1 MAGKKP
7 AKVSSSNKVNQ
18 PEKLGKLVKY
28 IGAYKGVFH
37 TCPTCGSKVG
47 RGLLYEHK
55 DSMYCTRTCIPKA
68 EVVL

>member
-18 PEKLGKLVKY
+18 AVQPGKLVKY

-47 RGLLYEHK
+47 RGLLYEYK
-55 DSMYCTRTCIPKA
+55 DSMYCTRTCIPKV

>member
-7 AKVSSSNKVNQ
+7 AKVNSSNKVNQ
-18 PEKLGKLVKY
+18 PVQPGKLVKY

-55 DSMYCTRTCIPKA
+55 DSMYCTRTCIPKT